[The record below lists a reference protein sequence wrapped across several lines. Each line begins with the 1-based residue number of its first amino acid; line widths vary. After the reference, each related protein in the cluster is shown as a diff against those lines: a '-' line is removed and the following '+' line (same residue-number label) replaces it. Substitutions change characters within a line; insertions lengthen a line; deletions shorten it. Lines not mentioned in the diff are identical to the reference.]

1 MFSNEKRYISLIYN
15 KMLQD
20 MTIMPGNK
28 NSAALVK
35 QLLGYLGFNN
45 FWLVQGVG
53 NINIFLYLVRQRLQ
67 DRFIQNLGSRL
78 EGSSRATLMY

>member
-53 NINIFLYLVRQRLQ
+53 NINIYFLFGQARTA
-67 DRFIQNLGSRL
+67 GSIYS
-78 EGSSRATLMY
+78 EFGFKT